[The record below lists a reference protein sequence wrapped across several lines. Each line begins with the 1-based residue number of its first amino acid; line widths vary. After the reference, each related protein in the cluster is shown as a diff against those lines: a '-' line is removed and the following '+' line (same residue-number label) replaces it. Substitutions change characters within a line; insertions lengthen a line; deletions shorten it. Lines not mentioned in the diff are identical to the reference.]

1 MVRKAKIQMEK
12 EIAENAKVN
21 QKKFWQYAN
30 SKRKTKS
37 GIGELKTTNS
47 NGEVDTAKTDKE
59 KAEVLANFYSSMFTR
74 EPDGACQIQYPFTE
88 SKFEESEVRKLVLC
102 INPNK
107 SPGPD
112 DLHPKALKE
121 LINVITEPLTIIF
134 NVSKDTGIVPNIW
147 KLGNIVALFKKKKEP
162 KTDPGN
168 YRPVSLTSI
177 ICKLME
183 KLVKN
188 QIVSHMTKNKL
199 FSKKQFGFISGRST
213 TLQQ

>member
-1 MVRKAKIQMEK
+1 MENRDPKKYKEFVRSRNKVKTMVRKAKIQMEK

-21 QKKFWQYAN
+21 PKKFWQYAN

-59 KAEVLANFYSSMFTR
+59 KTEVLANFYSNVFTR
-74 EPDGACQIQYPFTE
+74 EPDGDIPQLEACQIQYPFTE
-88 SKFEESEVRKLVLC
+88 SKFEESEVRKLLLG

-112 DLHPKALKE
+112 GLHPKALKE
-121 LINVITEPLTIIF
+121 LTNVLTEPLAIIC

-147 KLGNIVALFKKKKEP
+147 KLGNIVALFKKKEP
-162 KTDPGN
+162 KQT
-168 YRPVSLTSI
+168 
-177 ICKLME
+177 
-183 KLVKN
+183 LVT
-188 QIVSHMTKNKL
+188 ID
-199 FSKKQFGFISGRST
+199 R
-213 TLQQ
+213 